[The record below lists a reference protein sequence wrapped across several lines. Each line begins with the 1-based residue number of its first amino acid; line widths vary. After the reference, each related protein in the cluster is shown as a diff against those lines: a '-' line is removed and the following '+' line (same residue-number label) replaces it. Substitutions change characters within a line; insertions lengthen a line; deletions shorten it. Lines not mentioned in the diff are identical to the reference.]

1 MSGSTATL
9 TLHNREIFERNVTRG
24 LVAGALA
31 GGLHFV
37 AHKLGVLLGSFL
49 GFKAMAFP
57 APDQLHVLPLA
68 YAALAATTVAL
79 ARGDKLDRLLLI
91 ALGVILPAVPWALGI
106 SFEWTVALSGAAAGA
121 VMVRAH
127 MCEMGAEGAVA
138 SGRPGPLNYALGALL
153 TSGLALAGVTVARS
167 LGAFL
172 QNAAMPSL
180 LLALFGGMVLALFAS
195 IGSIGAHLALRPDP
209 VEARCEDVI
218 PRLQGDLKALATRAL
233 TLYQQC
239 GKSLQELPREPARE
253 EMARTLSRM
262 TREAVDMAAEWSGLE
277 AQLHSSAT
285 HDLAAQLE
293 DLVKSA
299 EKTRDEVAR
308 KQLEMG
314 AQALREE
321 MTHLQELQ
329 VQRERVVAKLKA
341 EVALL
346 ERARVALLG
355 MRSGQMS
362 LKAAELSALARRFNS
377 LSSLTTAE
385 ARMADAVATSA
396 ELAQHELHAE
406 TAAVDPGATGAASD
420 PAPPIPGPKVSA

>member
-24 LVAGALA
+24 LVAGAAAGTLHYLA
-31 GGLHFV
+31 TN
-37 AHKLGVLLGSFL
+37 LLSLL

-57 APDQLHVLPLA
+57 GPDQFHLPLA
-68 YAALAATTVAL
+68 YGALAATTIAL

-91 ALGVILPAVPWALGI
+91 ALGIILPAIPLGLSI
-106 SFEWTVALSGAAAGA
+106 SSGWTVALSGAAAGGL
-121 VMVRAH
+121 MVRSH
-127 MCEMGAEGAVA
+127 LCEVGEGAVA
-138 SGRPGPLNYALGALL
+138 AGRPGPLNYALGAVF
-153 TSGLALAGVTVARS
+153 TSGLAVAGITVASS
-167 LGAFL
+167 LGSWL
-172 QNAAMPSL
+172 QGISMPPL
-180 LLALFGGMVLALFAS
+180 LLALFGGVVVSLFAA
-195 IGSIGAHLALRPDP
+195 IGSIGGHLALRPDP
-209 VEARCEDVI
+209 VEARCEEVI
-218 PRLQGDLKALATRAL
+218 PRLSGELKTLATKAL

-253 EMARTLSRM
+253 EMAHTLSRM
-262 TREAVDMAAEWSGLE
+262 TREAVDLAAEWSGLE
-277 AQLHSSAT
+277 AQLQTSAA
-285 HDLAAQLE
+285 HDLAAQLD

-299 EKTRDEVAR
+299 EKTKDQVAR
-308 KQLEMG
+308 RQLEMG

-321 MTHLQELQ
+321 MEHLQELQ
-329 VQRERVVAKLKA
+329 IQRERIVAKLKA

-396 ELAQHELHAE
+396 ELAQHELAAE
-406 TAAVDPGATGAASD
+406 AAAPVDPGAAGD
-420 PAPPIPGPKVSA
+420 PLPPSPGPKVSA